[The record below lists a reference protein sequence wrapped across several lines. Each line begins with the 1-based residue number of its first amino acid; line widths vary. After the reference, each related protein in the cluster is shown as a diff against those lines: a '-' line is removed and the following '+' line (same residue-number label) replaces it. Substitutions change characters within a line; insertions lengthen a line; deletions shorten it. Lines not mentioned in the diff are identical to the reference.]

1 MALFSQTRAS
11 LYDFAGRQQR
21 DKFANLSTTPDHLV
35 TMLFERTG
43 GKYLVT
49 YGDIVD
55 HLAPTFDEA
64 RQFGTLRMLTFNKAV
79 QLFDDGEREIDK
91 TSLPTEVV
99 DYLYDRLHL
108 HPRAKTYALL
118 DIIGVFGPEL
128 HQVDKI
134 IDDD

>member
-1 MALFSQTRAS
+1 MAIFSQTRAD

-21 DKFANLSTTPDHLV
+21 DKVANLSTTPDHLV

-55 HLAPTFDEA
+55 YLAPTFDEA
-64 RQFGTLRMLTFNKAV
+64 RQLGTLRMLTFNKV
-79 QLFDDGEREIDK
+79 VEMFDDGEREIEK
-91 TSLPTEVV
+91 TSLVTEIV

-108 HPRAKTYALL
+108 HRDAKTYDLL

-128 HQVDKI
+128 QQVDKI

>member
-1 MALFSQTRAS
+1 MAIFSQTRAD

-79 QLFDDGEREIDK
+79 QLFDDGEREIEK
-91 TSLPTEVV
+91 TSLATEVV

-108 HPRAKTYALL
+108 HLHSKTYALL

-128 HQVDKI
+128 HQVNKI
-134 IDDD
+134 LDDD